1 MGLEKIN
8 NTFSVS
14 MLLMLFIT
22 LSSCTGD
29 DSGVDFSSSKEPP
42 VLERVSLVDKDSTT
56 SEGLRGNLYAIYG
69 KNLSKTTKITFSDSV
84 AYFNPT
90 LVTDTNILVSIPDSA
105 PYFGGSNKLTV
116 TTQAGTASL
125 DFAVAQP
132 TPNIEGFSPLAAG
145 AGEIVTITGSVFEGL
160 ESVRF
165 GEIEAEI
172 VSSTATEIQV
182 RVPEG
187 VVQSFIFVE
196 TAGGITQSGDAFGF
210 KYLIYDDA
218 LNASWWVGGWS
229 GTQDFENTSQVKRG
243 DFSIQRI
250 YEGGYSGFQ
259 IGNGG
264 AEINLEDYQA
274 IKISIYGG
282 DNIGSLRFSVNGLNN
297 MEIGVVLEIEQGV
310 WNNFTIPFS
319 DLNGDQPALQVLSEI
334 VIQEFSGNAPSTIYI
349 DDLGLI

>member
-8 NTFSVS
+8 KTVSLS

-29 DSGVDFSSSKEPP
+29 DTGIDFSSSAEPP

-69 KNLSKTTKITFSDSV
+69 KNLSTTTQITFSDSV

-90 LVTDTNILVSIPDSA
+90 MVTDTNILVAIPDGA
-105 PYFGGSNKLTV
+105 PYFGGSNKLKV

-132 TPNIEGFSPLAAG
+132 APDIEGFSPLAAG

-160 ESVRF
+160 EAVRF

-172 VSSTATEIQV
+172 VSATATEIQV

-196 TAGGITQSGDAFGF
+196 TAGGITQSSSAFGF

-218 LNASWWVGGWS
+218 LNASWWVGGWD
-229 GTQDFENTSQVKRG
+229 GTQDFENTQQVKRG
-243 DFSIQRI
+243 DFSVQRI
-250 YEGGYSGFQ
+250 YTGGYSGFQ

-264 AEINLEDYQA
+264 APILLEDYDA
-274 IKISIYGG
+274 IKVSIYGG
-282 DNIGSLRFSVNGLNN
+282 EGAISLKVVVNGLYDDG
-297 MEIGVVLEIEQGV
+297 MVITVTEGEYT
-310 WNNFTIPFS
+310 NFTIPLS
-319 DLNGDQPALQVLSEI
+319 ELNASTGNLMEI
-334 VIQEFSGNAPSTIYI
+334 VIQEFSGSAPSTIYI